1 MNLKQL
7 LYLGFFTLICFVVQP
22 ALAQNKVI
30 TGRITD
36 SKDKS
41 ALIGVSI
48 IVKGSN
54 TGTNTDASGSFR
66 INAPA
71 SATTLVVSYIGY
83 TSKEVPIPASDV
95 INVSLVSTTNALN
108 EVVVVGYGTQ
118 RIKDATGS
126 VASLSPKDFNKGIIS
141 TPDQLIQGRIAGVQV
156 TPSSGEPGGSA
167 SINIR
172 GTGSIRAGNDPL
184 YVIDGVPI
192 TNDTYSA
199 SGATT
204 GSLGSSSARSP
215 LSFLNP
221 ADIENISVL
230 KDASASAIYGSR
242 GANGVVLITTRKGR
256 KGQGIQVSANTTV
269 ASTASRYKLLNASQF
284 LQAVTAIGADASAID
299 KKANN
304 NYQNEI
310 FRTAISQNYTL
321 GFGGANKQGFTYRSS
336 FSYDDQNGIVN
347 TTALKRLTGRIN
359 ASQSL
364 FKDVLKFDLSFL
376 ASNVKNTYAPITDNA
391 GAQGSLIGA
400 ALTLNP
406 TYPIKNPDGS
416 YYYDGSNRNPVAM
429 LNQIDDKDNIN
440 RYLGNFGATLKLTKD
455 LSYRGTFGNDYST
468 AKRTTFYDPNLA
480 GYTEGDNVR
489 GQSIPAISGNGRG
502 QLQYVTLS
510 SQITE
515 HTLTYDKKWADN
527 SAFTVLG
534 GYSYQVFKNFSHNDV
549 RAITSTPNVLVKNI
563 DDFTNRLPIYGDSTK
578 SELQSF
584 YGRANYSYKDR
595 YLVTATVRSDGSTKF
610 GTNHKYAT
618 FPALAVKWKIMNE
631 SFAPK
636 TLFDDLSLRLNYGK
650 TGNQEFPAYQ
660 SLAVNQYNFG
670 NNSTNLLYSPNPN
683 LKWETTTQY
692 GAGIDFSIFKNRLSG
707 SIDYFNKN
715 GKDLLFFQYFS
726 APAPSP
732 GQWINLPG
740 NNINKGFEL
749 GLNLA
754 AIQGNKFTWDVA
766 YNMTILKNTIKNFAQ
781 RVVNTGAIN
790 GQGLSGAFSQV
801 IQNGY
806 PLFTYKVTQYNGL
819 DINGFGRYP
828 NGIDGATL
836 QGSALPKFTASL
848 TNNFGYGPW
857 SLSVFLNAATGFYI
871 YNNTANAYFYRGNLI
886 TGHNVTSDVAFTN
899 ENALN
904 SGQVS
909 TRWLEKGDF
918 LRLSNASLG
927 YTFKLNNSKAFKT
940 LRLNLTGQNLFLIT
954 NYSGLDPEINTN
966 KQINSVP
973 SRGIDYT
980 SYPKARTITFGLNAG
995 F

>member
-48 IVKGSN
+48 IVKGS
-54 TGTNTDASGSFR
+54 TAGTNTDASGSFR

-83 TSKEVPIPASDV
+83 TSKEVPIPASNV
-95 INVSLVSTTNALN
+95 INVSLASTTNALN
-108 EVVVVGYGTQ
+108 EVVVIGYGTV
-118 RIKDATGS
+118 RVKDATGS
-126 VASLSPKDFNKGIIS
+126 VASLGPKDFNKGVIS
-141 TPDQLIQGRIAGVQV
+141 TPEQLLQGRIAGVQV
-156 TPSSGEPGGSA
+156 TPASGEPGGGA

-184 YVIDGVPI
+184 YVIDGVPVS
-192 TNDTYSA
+192 NDSYAA

-204 GSLGSSSARSP
+204 GSLGASSARNP

-256 KGQGIQVSANTTV
+256 KGQGIQFSANTSIST
-269 ASTASRYKLLNASQF
+269 TASRYKLLNGPDF
-284 LQAVTAIGADASAID
+284 LRAVTAIGADASAID
-299 KKANN
+299 KKANV
-304 NYQNEI
+304 NYQDQI
-310 FRTAISQNYTL
+310 FRTAISQNYNL
-321 GFGGANKQGFTYRSS
+321 GFGGAKQGFTYRAS
-336 FSYDDQNGIVN
+336 FSYDDQNGIVK
-347 TTALKRLTGRIN
+347 TSGLKRLTGRIN

-364 FKDVLKFDLSFL
+364 FKDVLKFDLNFL
-376 ASNVKNTYAPITDNA
+376 ASNVKNSYAPITDNA

-406 TYPIKNPDGS
+406 TYPIKNPDGT
-416 YYYDGSNRNPVAM
+416 YFYDGSNRNPVAM
-429 LNQIDDKDNIN
+429 LNQIHDHDNID
-440 RYLGNFGATLKLTKD
+440 RYLGNFGATLKLLKD

-468 AKRTTFYDPNLA
+468 AKRSTFYDPNLA
-480 GYTEGDNVR
+480 GYPESDNVR
-489 GQSIPAISGNGRG
+489 GQSIPAVSANGRG
-502 QLQYVTLS
+502 QIQNVKLS

-515 HTLTYDKKWADN
+515 QTLTYDKKWSDN
-527 SAFTVLG
+527 SALTVLG
-534 GYSYQVFKNFSHNDV
+534 GYSYQVFKNYSYNDV
-549 RAITSTPNVLVKNI
+549 RANTSKPNVLVQDIN
-563 DDFTNRLPIYGDSTK
+563 DFTTRVPIYGDSTK

-595 YLVTATVRSDGSTKF
+595 YLVTATVRSDGSSKF
-610 GTNHKYAT
+610 GANHKYAT
-618 FPALAVKWKIMNE
+618 FPALALKWKIMNE

-636 TLFDDLSLRLNYGK
+636 TIFDDLSLRLNYGK

-692 GAGIDFSIFKNRLSG
+692 GAGIDFAILKNRLTG
-707 SIDYFNKN
+707 TVDYFNKTT
-715 GKDLLFFQYFS
+715 KDLLFFQYFS

-740 NNINKGFEL
+740 SVINKGLEL

-754 AIQGNKFTWDVA
+754 AVQGKKFTWDVA
-766 YNMTILKNTIKNFAQ
+766 YNMTFLKNTVKNFAQ

-806 PLFTYKVTQYNGL
+806 PLFTFKVTQYNGL
-819 DINGFGRYP
+819 DAKGFAVYP

-836 QGSALPKFTASL
+836 QGSALPTFTAGL
-848 TNNFGYGPW
+848 TNNFDYGKW
-857 SLSVFLNAATGFYI
+857 NLSFFLNAATGFYV

-927 YTFKLNNSKAFKT
+927 YTFDLNNSKTFKT
-940 LRLNLTGQNLFLIT
+940 LRLSATGQNLFLIT
-954 NYSGLDPEINTN
+954 KYSGLDPEINTN

-980 SYPKARTITFGLNAG
+980 SYPKARTITIGLNAG

>member
-1 MNLKQL
+1 MKLKRL
-7 LYLGFFTLICFVVQP
+7 LQLGFFALICFVIQP
-22 ALAQNKVI
+22 AMAQNKVI
-30 TGRITD
+30 TGRVTD

-48 IVKGSN
+48 IVKGST

-66 INAPA
+66 ITVPA

-83 TSKEVPIPASDV
+83 TSKEVSIPASN
-95 INVSLVSTTNALN
+95 NVNVTLTSTTNALN

-118 RIKDATGS
+118 RVKDATGS
-126 VASLSPKDFNKGIIS
+126 VASLGPKDFNKGIIS

-192 TNDTYSA
+192 TNDTYSG

-256 KGQGIQVSANTTV
+256 AGQGIQFSANTTV
-269 ASTASRYKLLNASQF
+269 ATTASRYKLLNASQF
-284 LQAVTAIGADASAID
+284 VQAVNGIGADASAIN
-299 KKANN
+299 KGANVD
-304 NYQNEI
+304 YQKEI
-310 FRTAISQNYTL
+310 FRTALSQSYTL
-321 GFGGANKQGFTYRSS
+321 GFGGANKQGFTYRAS
-336 FSYDDQNGIVN
+336 FGYDDQNGIVKKS
-347 TTALKRLTGRIN
+347 ALKRLTGRIN

-364 FKDVLKFDLSFL
+364 FKDVLKFDLNFL
-376 ASNVKNTYAPITDNA
+376 ASNVKDTYAPITDNA

-406 TYPIKNPDGS
+406 TYPVKNPDGT
-416 YYYDGSNRNPVAM
+416 YFFDGSNRNPVAM
-429 LNQIDDKDNIN
+429 LNQIDDRDNIN
-440 RYLGNFGATLKLTKD
+440 RYLGNFGATLKLFKN

-468 AKRTTFYDPNLA
+468 SLRKTFYDPNLA
-480 GYTEGDNVR
+480 GYTESDNVR
-489 GQSIPAISGNGRG
+489 GQSIAAITGSGRG

-515 HTLTYDKKWADN
+515 HTLNYDKRWADN
-527 SAFTVLG
+527 SALTVLG
-534 GYSYQVFKNFSHNDV
+534 GYSYQVFKNFGRNDV
-549 RAITSTPNVLVKNI
+549 RSNTSTPNVLVKDINN
-563 DDFTNRLPIYGDSTK
+563 FTTRVPIYGDSTK
-578 SELQSF
+578 YELQSF

-595 YLVTATVRSDGSTKF
+595 YLVTATVRTDGSSKF
-610 GTNHKYAT
+610 GANHKYAT

-636 TLFDDLSLRLNYGK
+636 TLFDELSLRLNYGK

-670 NNSTNLLYSPNPN
+670 NNSTTLLYSPNPD
-683 LKWETTTQY
+683 LKWETSTQY
-692 GAGIDFSIFKNRLSG
+692 GAGIDFAILKGRLTG

-740 NNINKGFEL
+740 NNINKGLEL
-749 GLNLA
+749 GLNFA
-754 AIQGNKFTWDVA
+754 AVQGNKFTWDIA
-766 YNMTILKNTIKNFAQ
+766 YNMTILKNTVKNFAQ

-806 PLFTYKVTQYNGL
+806 PLFTFKVAQYNGL
-819 DINGFGRYP
+819 DAKGFAIYP
-828 NGIDGATL
+828 NGIDAATL
-836 QGSALPKFTASL
+836 QGSALPKFTAGL
-848 TNNFGYGPW
+848 TNNFSYGKW
-857 SLSVFLNAATGFYI
+857 SLSFFLNAATGFYV
-871 YNNTANAYFYRGNLI
+871 YNNTANAYFYRGNLV
-886 TGHNVTSDVAFTN
+886 TGHNVTTDVAFTN

-918 LRLSNASLG
+918 LRLSNATLG
-927 YTFKLNNSKAFKT
+927 YTFNLNNSKTFKT
-940 LRLNLTGQNLFLIT
+940 LRLNLTGQNLLLIT

-966 KQINSVP
+966 KQINNVP